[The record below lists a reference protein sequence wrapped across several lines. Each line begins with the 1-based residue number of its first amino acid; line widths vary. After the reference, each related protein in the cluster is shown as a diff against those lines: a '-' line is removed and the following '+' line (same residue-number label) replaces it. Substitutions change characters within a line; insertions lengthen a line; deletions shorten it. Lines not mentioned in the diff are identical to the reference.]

1 MVGGLV
7 LIFDFL
13 SREDTAA
20 WLTDPRWI
28 VFNGVGDFSEYLED
42 NYFAPG
48 TAKNSEFEV
57 ILASFLVDGKVVF
70 SCFFRIKD
78 TPENRE
84 SLKAALAEFHKRRL
98 FTSAELSAYLG
109 VIRSAIRR
117 DVVPRLR

>member
-1 MVGGLV
+1 MN
-7 LIFDFL
+7 
-13 SREDTAA
+13 RADTAA
-20 WLTDPRWI
+20 WLTDPEWI

-42 NYFAPG
+42 NYFKPG
-48 TAKNSEFEV
+48 TAKNEEFEV
-57 ILASFLVDGKVVF
+57 VLASFVVDGKVVF

-84 SLKAALAEFHKRRL
+84 FLKAALAEFHKRRL